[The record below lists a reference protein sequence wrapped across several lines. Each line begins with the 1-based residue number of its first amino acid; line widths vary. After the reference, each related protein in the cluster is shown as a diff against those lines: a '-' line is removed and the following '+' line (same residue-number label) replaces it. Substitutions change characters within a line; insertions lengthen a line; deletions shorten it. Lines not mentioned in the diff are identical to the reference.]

1 MPCINSIFGHL
12 ADAKYLTT
20 IDVRGAYH
28 HIQLSKSAAPKT
40 AFLTDMGKFQFVRV
54 PFGLTNAPAYFQ
66 ELMNMILHGTGSFA
80 LAYLDDVLVFS
91 HTAAEHLEHVETIL
105 K

>member
-1 MPCINSIFGHL
+1 MPCINSFFGHL

-40 AFLTDMGKFQFVRV
+40 AFLTDMGKFQKVSV
-54 PFGLTNAPAYFQ
+54 CASSIWSYKCTC
-66 ELMNMILHGTGSFA
+66 ILSGTHEYDITWHREFCIS
-80 LAYLDDVLVFS
+80 
-91 HTAAEHLEHVETIL
+91 IPW
-105 K
+105 

>member
-12 ADAKYLTT
+12 ADTKYLTT

-40 AFLTDMGKFQFVRV
+40 AFLTDMGKFQFVQV
-54 PFGLTNAPAYFQ
+54 PFGLTNAPAYF
-66 ELMNMILHGTGSFA
+66 
-80 LAYLDDVLVFS
+80 
-91 HTAAEHLEHVETIL
+91 
-105 K
+105 

>member
-1 MPCINSIFGHL
+1 MPCIDSIFGHL

-28 HIQLSKSAAPKT
+28 HIQLSKCAAPKT
-40 AFLTDMGKFQFVRV
+40 AFLTDMGKFQFVQV

-91 HTAAEHLEHVETIL
+91 CTAAEHLEHVEIIL